1 MKLINKYS
9 DNKYGGM
16 GEYFCDITS
25 ELDKLAGIN
34 SDNIWKHYILVDK
47 YCINEKCLA
56 NCINEKCLAIR
67 IPSGTL
73 GGIWFDDNNIITKI
87 EVDTN
92 YVVKT
97 YPDDVN
103 EQIQKFV
110 GQKIEF

>member
-1 MKLINKYS
+1 MKLVNKYPNS
-9 DNKYGGM
+9 KYSKI

-56 NCINEKCLAIR
+56 NCVNEKCLAIR

-110 GQKIEF
+110 GQKIEI